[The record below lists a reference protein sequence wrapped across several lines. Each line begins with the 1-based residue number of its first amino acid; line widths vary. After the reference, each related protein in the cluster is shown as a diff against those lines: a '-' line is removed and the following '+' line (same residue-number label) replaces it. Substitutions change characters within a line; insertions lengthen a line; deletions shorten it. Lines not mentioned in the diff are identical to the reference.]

1 MIECRFYAIFIGIK
15 RDAMHTKGK
24 FVLILLIM
32 IHSIGNACSSGEKR
46 VRMPAVAGA
55 FYPAKADTL
64 RKMIASFMSDAS
76 SVEPDKEVQAVIVP
90 HAGYVYSGASF
101 GERCFR

>member
-1 MIECRFYAIFIGIK
+1 MAGKKKKSQSDLIECRFYAIFIGIK

-64 RKMIASFMSDAS
+64 RKMI
-76 SVEPDKEVQAVIVP
+76 
-90 HAGYVYSGASF
+90 G
-101 GERCFR
+101 

>member
-1 MIECRFYAIFIGIK
+1 
-15 RDAMHTKGK
+15 MHTKGK

-90 HAGYVYSGASF
+90 HAGYVYSGAIASKAIKAIPADAACF

>member
-1 MIECRFYAIFIGIK
+1 
-15 RDAMHTKGK
+15 MHTKGK

-76 SVEPDKEVQAVIVP
+76 SVE
-90 HAGYVYSGASF
+90 F
-101 GERCFR
+101 GCDCIQSHKGNPCGCCL